1 MTTQETIDYVKSL
14 KASASKD
21 TDKRAKKYV
30 EAMDDILKLIDERR
44 CLQNRCFVFSGGMMC
59 GMCGMECNALGKE
72 LLITEKHRRKN
83 GDGGISNGK
92 RI

>member
-1 MTTQETIDYVKSL
+1 MTTQETINYVKSL

-44 CLQNRCFVFSGGMMC
+44 CLQNR
-59 GMCGMECNALGKE
+59 
-72 LLITEKHRRKN
+72 
-83 GDGGISNGK
+83 
-92 RI
+92 